1 MFCKFNVSERPCFI
15 QIQWRIEEDTGSQP
29 LDPKHPDMQMHPH
42 ACEHTSTDTY
52 TYIIHMKK
60 IKKRCGRGI
69 GSLVSLIFT
78 LQYNF
83 FLSDLLSCRDNFF
96 LQAVC
101 LLVFFSI
108 ISSWPS
114 EVLLST
120 FLAFYSAHAFRLSYN
135 EFLGHISWYNHL
147 TESKNSY

>member
-60 IKKRCGRGI
+60 IKKRCGRVI

-83 FLSDLLSCRDNFF
+83 FLSDLLSYRNNFF
-96 LQAVC
+96 LQAVIVYQFSFSLFPHGPLRCCC
-101 LLVFFSI
+101 LHSWHSILPMLSGFPTMSFFGIFHGI
-108 ISSWPS
+108 I
-114 EVLLST
+114 T
-120 FLAFYSAHAFRLSYN
+120 
-135 EFLGHISWYNHL
+135 
-147 TESKNSY
+147 